1 MQSEIIHILKQA
13 QKFVSGEE
21 ISNALGLSR
30 TAIWKSVN
38 DLRERGYAITAVP
51 RKGYFL
57 EECPDTLYPW
67 EIQEGLKARVFGRK
81 VIHKDTVEST
91 MDLASQY
98 ADQGA
103 EHGSVFC
110 AETQTRGRGRMGRQ
124 WVSPPGQGIYASLL
138 LRPEISLTESTKMVF
153 LAGVALHEA
162 VASVTGLDVHIK
174 WPNDLLIGSKKLAGI
189 LTELRAQSDRIDR
202 LIIGIGMNVNTPKKE
217 LFPQA
222 TSLSAEGGKKYFRVR
237 LFQEF
242 LFLCEQRYEQAL
254 KEGFEPALS
263 DWKKHC
269 RLWGERVAVEMGQGV
284 VEGIV
289 SDLADDGGLII
300 QLDDGRQQKIV
311 TGDIARLR
319 REHGN

>member
-1 MQSEIIHILKQA
+1 MQSQIIDILKQA

-30 TAIWKSVN
+30 TAVWKSVN
-38 DLRERGYAITAVP
+38 DLRDLGYVITAVP

-57 EECPDTLYPW
+57 EECPDKLYPW
-67 EIQEGLKARVFGRK
+67 EIQEGLKTVSFGRK
-81 VIHKDTVEST
+81 AIHKDSVEST

-98 ADQGA
+98 ADQAA

-110 AETQTRGRGRMGRQ
+110 AETQTRGRGRMGRE
-124 WVSPPGQGIYASLL
+124 WVSPSGQGIYASLL
-138 LRPEISLTESTKMVF
+138 LRPEISLIESTKMVF
-153 LAGVALHEA
+153 LAGVALRDA

-189 LTELRAQSDRIDR
+189 LTELRAQSDRVSR
-202 LIIGIGMNVNTPKKE
+202 LIIGIGINVNTPKKD
-217 LFPQA
+217 LLPQA
-222 TSLSAEGGKKYFRVR
+222 TSVLAEAGKKYSRVH

-242 LFLCEQRYEQAL
+242 LFLCERRYEQAL
-254 KEGFEPALS
+254 KQGFGSVLS
-263 DWKKHC
+263 DWKKRC
-269 RLWGERVAVEMGQGV
+269 RLWGERVAVEMGPSVLEGV
-284 VEGIV
+284 VSG
-289 SDLADDGGLII
+289 LADDGGLIL

-319 REHGN
+319 RDHGN